1 MSDRILFLG
10 SSIISLWKNMP
21 DSNRT
26 DNINIGIG
34 GLQCKN
40 LLKAYADVKYDNL
53 SSIIFYCGNN
63 DLLFNRN
70 RNDIFNEIVF
80 FIKKI
85 KSQNND
91 LPIIV
96 LSLLHSPRIK
106 SEGKLKDVIF
116 INNKL
121 NKLHNIHYV
130 DINKFIDNDCY
141 RKDDI
146 HLLKH
151 GYNSLNL
158 GLTPILSTI
167 HNKKQ

>member
-21 DSNRT
+21 DSKRT
-26 DNINIGIG
+26 DNINLGIS

-40 LLKAYADVKYDNL
+40 LLKAYADVKYDHL

-63 DLLFNRN
+63 DLLNIQN
-70 RNDIFNEIVF
+70 PNDIYNEISS

-85 KSQNND
+85 KSQNHN

-96 LSLLHSPRIK
+96 LSLLYSPYIR

-121 NKLHNIHYV
+121 HKLHNIHYV
-130 DINKFIDNDCY
+130 DINKFIDKDCY
-141 RKDDI
+141 RKDGI
-146 HLLKH
+146 HLLQR
-151 GYNSLNL
+151 GYNYLNL

>member
-21 DSNRT
+21 DIKRT
-26 DNINIGIG
+26 NNINIGISS
-34 GLQCKN
+34 LQCKN
-40 LLKAYADVKYDNL
+40 LLKEYANMKYDHL
-53 SSIIFYCGNN
+53 YSIIFYCGNN
-63 DLLFNRN
+63 DLLNNRN
-70 RNDIFNEIVF
+70 RNDIYNEIVS

-130 DINKFIDNDCY
+130 DINKFVDNDCY

-146 HLLKH
+146 HLLQR

-158 GLTPILSTI
+158 GLIPILSTI